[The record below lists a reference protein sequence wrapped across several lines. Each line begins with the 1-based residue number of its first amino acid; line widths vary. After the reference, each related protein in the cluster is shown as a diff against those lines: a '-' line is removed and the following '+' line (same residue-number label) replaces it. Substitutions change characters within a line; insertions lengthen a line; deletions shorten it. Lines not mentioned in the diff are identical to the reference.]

1 MIRLAFSKSGFAVFV
16 RVAGALLT
24 AAPAMAA
31 SQDQAFSVGSHPVI
45 EPTAPSASR
54 ALDAALGRL
63 ARDPRNAEALLD
75 AGNAALALGDNEAAV
90 GFFNRADQVS
100 PGNLRVKLAMA
111 GARLHLDDPVEAL
124 RWYAD
129 AQRAGADPATFAL
142 DRGLAYALV
151 GDPAAA
157 VAEYRQ
163 ALAHSIDPVAH
174 DEAMRREAVSLAI
187 GGDRRGADL
196 ALLPLL
202 QRQDRAA
209 WRAHVFVLAIAGR
222 GDEAVGVT
230 RETMPADLA
239 AAIGPY
245 LRFMVQLTPAQQAAV
260 ASLGHFPRAA
270 DIGRDD
276 FRIVA
281 YAASHPRVPLIPTA
295 PPVQT
300 LAQAQAQAG
309 NARDGEARSARAR
322 RRKGH
327 DAAPT
332 LAAPAVMV
340 AARDADLAL
349 PPPPPPVRFAAAPPV
364 APLASRSSAASRAGF
379 DLGQVAGTR
388 TGNPAASAA
397 ASAAIVPRP
406 TVLSRLDMPPPPR
419 RTIIAP
425 AAAMPVVNSA
435 PTRPVALAPAP
446 TPVFMPAP
454 VATPSAAVQPPI
466 APMVAAVV
474 ITPPLVSHPVVQPI
488 PEPSPPLRTEPP
500 APVPASADLA
510 KAAPIVPP
518 PARAAPTRDKTALV
532 LVSKDKPASDKPAR
546 GMAAHGKTETRAGKS
561 LPADSA
567 DETPSSARDKAAKG
581 KLPRGK
587 AAPDN
592 TADTQLAP
600 CKPAAKAMIRKAGSA
615 TSKKERDRAERA
627 NPRHHGK
634 GHADTA
640 DTETCAPTARG
651 DRPDGPGGVSRT
663 GDAEGDTRT
672 AKGRSAEKA
681 KGAEKATG
689 AEMAKGAEKATGR
702 GRNQLPG
709 ESDKTSTRGGRHAR
723 YASRIWVEV
732 LTGADRDKMPGEWR
746 NLVRKTHKLKGRK
759 PYLTPWRSN
768 YRLLTGPFD
777 SDADAQDFIAELRK
791 DGVSGFEWT
800 SPAGQAVDSLPLP

>member
-1 MIRLAFSKSGFAVFV
+1 MIRLALSKSGFAVFV
-16 RVAGALLT
+16 RMAGALLI
-24 AAPAMAA
+24 AAPAMAV
-31 SQDQAFSVGSHPVI
+31 SQDQTISAGSHPVV

-63 ARDPRNAEALLD
+63 ARDPRNAQALLD

-100 PGNLRVKLAMA
+100 PGNSRVKLAMA

-129 AQRAGADPATFAL
+129 AQHAGADPATFAL

-163 ALAHSIDPVAH
+163 VLAHSTDPVAH
-174 DEAMRREAVSLAI
+174 DEAMRREALSLAI

-196 ALLPLL
+196 VLFPLL

-230 RETMPADLA
+230 RETMPVDLA

-295 PPVQT
+295 P
-300 LAQAQAQAG
+300 LAQAQAD
-309 NARDGEARSARAR
+309 NARDNEARSARAR

-327 DAAPT
+327 DAAPA

-340 AARDADLAL
+340 AAREADMT
-349 PPPPPPVRFAAAPPV
+349 PPPPPVRFAAAPPV
-364 APLASRSSAASRAGF
+364 APLASRSLAAPRAGF
-379 DLGQVAGTR
+379 ELGQVAGTR
-388 TGNPAASAA
+388 TGSPAASAT
-397 ASAAIVPRP
+397 ASAAILPQP

-419 RTIIAP
+419 RPMIAP
-425 AAAMPVVNSA
+425 GVAMPVVN
-435 PTRPVALAPAP
+435 VAPAP
-446 TPVFMPAP
+446 PAAPAPASVPMPAHVP
-454 VATPSAAVQPPI
+454 VVLAQPALVATPPTAVQPPI
-466 APMVAAVV
+466 APPMAPVVAAVV
-474 ITPPLVSHPVVQPI
+474 IAPPLVNHPVVQPI
-488 PEPSPPLRTEPP
+488 PEPSAPIRIEPL
-500 APVPASADLA
+500 APVLANADLA
-510 KAAPIVPP
+510 KTAPIAPP
-518 PARAAPTRDKTALV
+518 PARPAPTRDKTAAV
-532 LVSKDKPASDKPAR
+532 MVSKAKPGSDKAAR
-546 GMAAHGKTETRAGKS
+546 GITAHGKTETRAGKN

-567 DETPSSARDKAAKG
+567 DETPRSARYKLAKA
-581 KLPRGK
+581 KLALGK

-592 TADTQLAP
+592 TADTPLAP
-600 CKPAAKAMIRKAGSA
+600 CKPAAKARMRKIGSA
-615 TSKKERDRAERA
+615 TLKKERDRADRA
-627 NPRHHGK
+627 NPRNHGK

-640 DTETCAPTARG
+640 DTETCALSARG

-672 AKGRSAEKA
+672 AKGKSAEKA
-681 KGAEKATG
+681 KGAEKV
-689 AEMAKGAEKATGR
+689 KGR
-702 GRNQLPG
+702 GRDQLPS
-709 ESDKTSTRGGRHAR
+709 EIDKTSTRGGRHAR

-746 NLVRKTHKLKGRK
+746 NLVRKAHKLKGRK

-777 SDADAQDFIAELRK
+777 SDADAQDFIAELHK